1 MQEELVTQLSGAL
14 RRLAR
19 VRHSLPM
26 GGLPMGEFFMLQLIQ
41 RREGTGTDRRKVYV
55 SQLTQCTHVS
65 APAVSRTLRRLE
77 GKGLV
82 QRQTDPE
89 DRRTTYVVLTGE
101 GLALLEVCRQQM
113 EELGRRVAARMGSE
127 ELSALAAQ
135 LDRLTDTVQEEW
147 KKMSVE

>member
-14 RRLAR
+14 HRLAR
-19 VRHSLPM
+19 VRYSLPM

-89 DRRTTYVVLTGE
+89 DRRTTYVVLTGD

-135 LDRLTDTVQEEW
+135 LDRLTDTVQEER

>member
-1 MQEELVTQLSGAL
+1 
-14 RRLAR
+14 
-19 VRHSLPM
+19 
-26 GGLPMGEFFMLQLIQ
+26 MLQLIQ
-41 RREGTGTDRRKVYV
+41 HREGTGPDRRKVYV

-89 DRRTTYVVLTGE
+89 DRRTTYVVLTGD

-113 EELGRRVAARMGSE
+113 EELGRRVVARMGSE

-135 LDRLTDTVQEEW
+135 LDRLTDTVQEER